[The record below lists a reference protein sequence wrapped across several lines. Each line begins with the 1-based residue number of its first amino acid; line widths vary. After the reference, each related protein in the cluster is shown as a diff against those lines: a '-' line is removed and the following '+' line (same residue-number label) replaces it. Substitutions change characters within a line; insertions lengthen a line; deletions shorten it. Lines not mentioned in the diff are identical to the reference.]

1 MYSNGMWRTKYC
13 KIKCPFGGFT
23 LNPKKMNYDSEHY
36 FDQEIQFSYEGKDYL
51 WIGDYT
57 IEYYGEDES
66 EFAPAYG
73 EMEVSIDHTSS
84 LLSYEDGCDLIPTA
98 SILLAVELE
107 IERNQ

>member
-1 MYSNGMWRTKYC
+1 M
-13 KIKCPFGGFT
+13 KCPFGGFT
-23 LNPKKMNYDSEHY
+23 LNPKKMNYNLDHY
-36 FDQEIQFSYEGKDYL
+36 TDQEVDFTYDGIDYK

-73 EMEVSIDHTSS
+73 EMEVRINHTSS
-84 LLSYEDGCDLIPTA
+84 LMSYEDGADIIPTA
-98 SILLAVELE
+98 SILMAVELE

>member
-1 MYSNGMWRTKYC
+1 
-13 KIKCPFGGFT
+13 
-23 LNPKKMNYDSEHY
+23 MNYDSEHH
-36 FDQEIQFSYEGKDYL
+36 FDQEITFTYDGIDYQ

-73 EMEVSIDHTSS
+73 EMEVRINHTSR
-84 LLSYEDGCDLIPTA
+84 LMSYEDGAEIIPTA
-98 SILLAVELE
+98 SILMAVELE